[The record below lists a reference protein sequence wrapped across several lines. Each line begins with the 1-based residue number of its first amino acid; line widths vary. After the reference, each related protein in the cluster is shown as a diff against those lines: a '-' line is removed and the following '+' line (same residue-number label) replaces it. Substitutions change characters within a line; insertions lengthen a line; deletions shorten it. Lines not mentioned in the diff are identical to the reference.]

1 VIELSSRHR
10 VLQHTTQQNKEE
22 REMKF
27 QRTTLL
33 SGIAAIA
40 LIAGT
45 GFGSAQE
52 SPKGEAPA
60 KGAAPHATQQMD
72 KTPKGAAPHATQ
84 QMDKTPEMN
93 KAPGGKMQGAQ
104 EQERGAMPKHGS
116 ERADE
121 PANKNGSVT
130 HGNTA
135 QEREPMGEKN
145 RATEREHS
153 TATEREGRMHGD
165 TSVQLNE
172 QQRSEIR
179 RTVINGAPRAGH
191 LDFDLAVGTVI
202 PRNRIE
208 IVPVPEALVQ
218 IEPEWRGFLYF
229 VYEDEVVIVNPD
241 DMRIVAVVP
250 V

>member
-60 KGAAPHATQQMD
+60 KGAAPHATQQME
-72 KTPKGAAPHATQ
+72 
-84 QMDKTPEMN
+84 KTPEMN

-130 HGNTA
+130 HANTA

-145 RATEREHS
+145 RATEREHGTATERERS

-172 QQRSEIR
+172 QQRNEIR
-179 RTVINGAPRAGH
+179 RPSSTARLGRVTLISISPWER
-191 LDFDLAVGTVI
+191 
-202 PRNRIE
+202 
-208 IVPVPEALVQ
+208 
-218 IEPEWRGFLYF
+218 
-229 VYEDEVVIVNPD
+229 
-241 DMRIVAVVP
+241 
-250 V
+250 